1 MGGQAVILSDGH
13 CVTKAEFR
21 LLHDW
26 VVSRVMVVV
35 VVEGGRIQK
44 VLQVEG
50 RTLGQQREE

>member
-13 CVTKAEFR
+13 CVAKAEFR

-26 VVSRVMVVV
+26 VVSRVMVV

>member
-35 VVEGGRIQK
+35 VEGGRIQM
-44 VLQVEG
+44 VLRVEG

>member
-13 CVTKAEFR
+13 CVTKAEFC

-35 VVEGGRIQK
+35 VEGGRIQK
-44 VLQVEG
+44 VLRVEG